1 MRWEALFADL
11 EARAEALASEERD
24 AEVQELIRLET
35 SRLELLDRLRPA
47 VGTLVKV
54 RCLGGVLLTGQLRR
68 IGQEWLLLDEG
79 AGREALVAT
88 ASLGSVAGLGRLS
101 GIAGTMS
108 QLDSRLGIG
117 QVLRTVAR
125 DRSVLRIYLSDT
137 TVLDGTLD
145 RVAKDFVEIAAHPA
159 GEVRRRAD
167 VREVLIVPIGALG
180 VLRRDS

>member
-1 MRWEALFADL
+1 
-11 EARAEALASEERD
+11 
-24 AEVQELIRLET
+24 
-35 SRLELLDRLRPA
+35 
-47 VGTLVKV
+47 
-54 RCLGGVLLTGQLRR
+54 
-68 IGQEWLLLDEG
+68 
-79 AGREALVAT
+79 
-88 ASLGSVAGLGRLS
+88 
-101 GIAGTMS
+101 MS